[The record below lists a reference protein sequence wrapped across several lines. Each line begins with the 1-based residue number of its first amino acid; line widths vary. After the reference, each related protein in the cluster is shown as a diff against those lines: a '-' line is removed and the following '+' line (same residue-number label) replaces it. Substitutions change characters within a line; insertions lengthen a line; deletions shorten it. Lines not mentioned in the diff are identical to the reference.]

1 MDLVVRAKEVF
12 QIEIDELRRVSDC
25 IGSEVSDVVELIYSN
40 SGKVVITGIG
50 KTGTIGKKIAS
61 SMASTG
67 TQAIFINAAE
77 AMHGD
82 LGMISRG
89 DVVIVISNSGES
101 DEITNVVQAIKKLD
115 CPLVAMTGNIH
126 STLAQ
131 NANFVINVSVSREAC
146 KIGLAPTTSTTAAL
160 VMGDALTV
168 CLMEKRDFQP
178 ENFALYHPGGALGR
192 RMLTQVKDLMTN
204 VVPMVTESTLF
215 KDVIAEV
222 SLNKLGITMVAD
234 ADGVVTGIITDG
246 DIRRAAQH
254 YDNFQSL
261 QAVDFMNV
269 GFKRIEANTMV
280 NDALELMDRYKIT
293 TLAVVQHE
301 EEPNSPIVGIL
312 HIHHVY
318 GFTKQK

>member
-301 EEPNSPIVGIL
+301 KEPNSPIVGIL